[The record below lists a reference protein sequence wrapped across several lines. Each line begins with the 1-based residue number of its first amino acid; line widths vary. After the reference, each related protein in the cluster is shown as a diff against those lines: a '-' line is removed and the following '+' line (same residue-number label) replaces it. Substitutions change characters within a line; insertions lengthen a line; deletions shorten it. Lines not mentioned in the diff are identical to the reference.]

1 MSVRQTTPPRRPP
14 LYIIIAA
21 VASGPMAIHII
32 VPSLPGLQRV
42 FETDYAT
49 VQLTLTLYFFAFA
62 GVQLI
67 YGPLSDRFG
76 RRPILL
82 AGLTLY
88 VMGGVISLSASEIE
102 VLIAGRIVQGIG
114 GGAGF
119 VLGRAIVRDLY
130 ERERAASML
139 AYVTMA
145 MVVVP
150 MVSPGIGGYLDVWFG
165 WWASFVLVVTYG
177 VVVTGVAFFV
187 LHETNMTR
195 QPLRSLSDLGQ
206 SYWQLL
212 RLRTFR
218 GYAFQVGFGTGA
230 FFTFVGGASYVMVVV
245 MGRPASEYGLYFM
258 IVAGMYMVGNFFAGR
273 LSVRLGI
280 NRMIVIGTSISLSA
294 AAVLFVLSLSVGLTP
309 LSLFALTGVMTLGS
323 GLSQANGSAG
333 AVSVDPTRAGAASGI
348 TGFLQMM
355 VGALGTQAVGMLL
368 DDTAVPLTSAMVLLL
383 SLSLLSHVVDVRLN
397 KSTPAARSR
406 P

>member
-21 VASGPMAIHII
+21 VASGPLAIHIL

-62 GVQLI
+62 GVQLV

-76 RRPILL
+76 RRPVLL

-88 VMGGVISLSASEIE
+88 AIGGVISLLASEVE

-130 ERERAASML
+130 ERERAASMM

-165 WWASFVLVVTYG
+165 WWACFVLIVSYG

-294 AAVLFVLSLSVGLTP
+294 AVVLFVLSLNVGLTP
-309 LSLFALTGVMTLGS
+309 LSLFALTGVLTLGS
-323 GLSQANGSAG
+323 GLSQPNGLSG

-348 TGFLQMM
+348 TGFLQLM

-368 DDTAVPLTSAMVLLL
+368 EDTAVPLTSAMVLLL

-397 KSTPAARSR
+397 KSTPAARRR